1 MAGYQVGDTIL
12 KVDEIQELTAGA
24 GLTLP
29 EVSITVPNTGNV
41 VGLAVTGNDTTN
53 NPDTVTITTT
63 TTGNSLTV
71 DQNGSV
77 GVDIRYDGAI
87 HVENTGSTG
96 IGVGV
101 YSDIDG
107 TASAPLLSVLAD
119 NIAFDQN
126 VTSFI
131 TDGTLYAGFYQARS
145 VSGGR
150 VLQIDQDVAD
160 TASPCVLIDD
170 ENTNGAWGSLTIQS
184 KRIALNIDKQE
195 GTADAVKINVDSNA
209 IGLNID
215 KDVTDENA
223 TLGCIDINQT
233 SVVTDAAT
241 YTKSGRIARITSA
254 VTETSGAIT
263 DTAVILELIQSHA
276 DATGDVIK
284 ISNAGTSNGITV
296 DANGNVGTSVAGD
309 GAIHIEN
316 TGNTGIGLG
325 VYSNIGAT
333 ADVELVSFKVD
344 NAAFDH
350 EVVEVFNDGA
360 GIAVLVDQN
369 GAESALKI
377 DHDDTGANPSQYI
390 DRDGDNAAD
399 IYALKI
405 DCDNGGAGLPGAIDV
420 SSFAQDEPILKVV
433 ADTVNTEGTLTGQ
446 FPVDMGGTV
455 YYVPLYTT
463 GTTV

>member
-63 TTGNSLTV
+63 TTGNSISI
-71 DQNGSV
+71 DANGNVGTSV
-77 GVDIRYDGAI
+77 TTDGAVHI
-87 HVENTGSTG
+87 ENTGNTG

-119 NIAFDQN
+119 NIAFDQKL
-126 VTSFI
+126 TSFV
-131 TDGTLYAGFYQARS
+131 TDGTDYAAYYQCRS

-150 VLQIDQDVAD
+150 AVNIDQDATNEAVP
-160 TASPCVLIDD
+160 TFFIDD
-170 ENTNGAWGSLTIQS
+170 ENTNATWGTLAINTKRVGISIS
-184 KRIALNIDKQE
+184 KEEGTTNAINENIDS
-195 GTADAVKINVDSNA
+195 DALA
-209 IGLNID
+209 LNID

-223 TLGCIDINQT
+223 TLGSIDINQT
-233 SVVTDAAT
+233 SVVTDSAT
-241 YTKSGRIARITSA
+241 YTKSGRIVRITSA
-254 VTETSGAIT
+254 VTETLGTIT
-263 DTAVILELIQSHA
+263 DSAIILELVQSHA

-325 VYSNIGAT
+325 VYSNIGGT
-333 ADVELVSFKVD
+333 AAAELVSFKVD
-344 NAAFDH
+344 NSAFDKTLM
-350 EVVEVFNDGA
+350 VLTNDGL
-360 GIAVLVDQN
+360 GKGLVINQGGTDTGLDIN
-369 GAESALKI
+369 CSS
-377 DHDDTGANPSQYI
+377 TGANPTQYI

-399 IYALKI
+399 IYAIKI
-405 DCDNGGAGLPGAIDV
+405 DCDNAGAGLPGGIDM
-420 SSFAQDEPILKVV
+420 SSFANDEPLVKV
-433 ADTVNTEGTLTGQ
+433 ASDTVNTEGTLTGQ

-455 YYVPLYTT
+455 YYVYLYTT
-463 GTTV
+463 GTTT